1 MPLRYPTGSLSGR
14 RDVVPYKGKW
24 SSCAEWE
31 FVRSCY
37 LRRPLHHFVVP
48 LPREWEAK
56 VASLPREEQAPP
68 LRWGMVFVCGGKL
81 PRQAPSVPIRRA
93 GRRAREVV
101 RVMLYALGGE
111 KSPIGGICNSSG
123 AAHLNRRF
131 LREVRSSFF
140 FVGNWSGRAVE
151 RHARQLLFVT
161 FSYSLLLA
169 MSGEQKKFIKTPFRG
184 GKESLC
190 AEGSVCGNGVNCPLS
205 PTTWE
210 LPLRG
215 SLSAGRFATC
225 GIPYR

>member
-56 VASLPREEQAPP
+56 VASLPR
-68 LRWGMVFVCGGKL
+68 RGMGFVRGRKL

-93 GRRAREVV
+93 GRRARDVV
-101 RVMLYALGGE
+101 RIMLYALGGE
-111 KSPIGGICNSSG
+111 KSPIGGICNSFG
-123 AAHLNRRF
+123 APHLNRRF
-131 LREVRSSFF
+131 LREVRSPFF
-140 FVGNWSGRAVE
+140 FIGNWSGRAVE

-161 FSYSLLLA
+161 FSFWERKSL
-169 MSGEQKKFIKTPFRG
+169 
-184 GKESLC
+184 
-190 AEGSVCGNGVNCPLS
+190 
-205 PTTWE
+205 
-210 LPLRG
+210 
-215 SLSAGRFATC
+215 
-225 GIPYR
+225 